1 MNIENLEKWHFE
13 LTEGACNYLLD
24 LVLKGQK
31 KATASSVLGYQIEGE
46 EIPKEGNLS
55 VITDWDGNPRC
66 VIKTTRVRIIP
77 YKDITFDIAKLE
89 GEDDTL
95 ESWRKN
101 HEKFFTEE
109 GKELGYKFSEEME
122 VIFEEFEVIERLQ
135 GIRCEKQQSL
145 EYETTN

>member
-89 GEDDTL
+89 DEDDTL

-122 VIFEEFEVIERLQ
+122 VIFEEFEVIERL
-135 GIRCEKQQSL
+135 
-145 EYETTN
+145 

>member
-66 VIKTTRVRIIP
+66 VIKTTRVRSIP

-89 GEDDTL
+89 DEDDTL

-109 GKELGYKFSEEME
+109 GKDLGYKFSEEME
-122 VIFEEFEVIERLQ
+122 VIFEEFEVIERL
-135 GIRCEKQQSL
+135 
-145 EYETTN
+145 

>member
-31 KATASSVLGYQIEGE
+31 RATASSVLGYQIEGD
-46 EIPKEGNLS
+46 EIPKEGSMS

-66 VIKTTRVRIIP
+66 VVRTTRVRILP

-89 GEDDTL
+89 GEDDSL
-95 ESWRKN
+95 ESWQQN
-101 HEKFFTEE
+101 HEHFFKEE
-109 GKELGYKFSEEME
+109 GKELGYEFSEDMQ
-122 VIFEEFEVIERLQ
+122 VIFEEFEVVERF
-135 GIRCEKQQSL
+135 
-145 EYETTN
+145 

>member
-1 MNIENLEKWHFE
+1 MNIENLEKRHFE

-31 KATASSVLGYQIEGE
+31 KATASSVLGYRIEGE

-122 VIFEEFEVIERLQ
+122 VIFEEFEVIERL
-135 GIRCEKQQSL
+135 
-145 EYETTN
+145 

>member
-77 YKDITFDIAKLE
+77 YKDITFDIAKLK

-95 ESWRKN
+95 EYWRKN

-109 GKELGYKFSEEME
+109 GKDLGYKFSEEME
-122 VIFEEFEVIERLQ
+122 VIFEEFEVIERL
-135 GIRCEKQQSL
+135 
-145 EYETTN
+145 

>member
-1 MNIENLEKWHFE
+1 MNIENLAKWHFE
-13 LTEGACNYLLD
+13 LTEGACNNLLD

-109 GKELGYKFSEEME
+109 GKDLGYKFSEEME
-122 VIFEEFEVIERLQ
+122 VIFEEFEVIERL
-135 GIRCEKQQSL
+135 
-145 EYETTN
+145 

>member
-89 GEDDTL
+89 GEDDTP

-109 GKELGYKFSEEME
+109 GKDLGYKFSEEME
-122 VIFEEFEVIERLQ
+122 VIFEEFEVIERL
-135 GIRCEKQQSL
+135 
-145 EYETTN
+145 

>member
-13 LTEGACNYLLD
+13 LTEGACNNLLD

-122 VIFEEFEVIERLQ
+122 VIFEEFEVIERL
-135 GIRCEKQQSL
+135 
-145 EYETTN
+145 

>member
-1 MNIENLEKWHFE
+1 MHIENLEKWHFE

-89 GEDDTL
+89 DEDDTL

-109 GKELGYKFSEEME
+109 GKDLGYKFSEEME
-122 VIFEEFEVIERLQ
+122 VIFEEFEVIERL
-135 GIRCEKQQSL
+135 
-145 EYETTN
+145 

>member
-31 KATASSVLGYQIEGE
+31 KATSSSVLGYQIEGE

-77 YKDITFDIAKLE
+77 YKDMTFDIANLKARMTLWNP
-89 GEDDTL
+89 GEKIMKSSSRKKARTL
-95 ESWRKN
+95 DISFLRKW
-101 HEKFFTEE
+101 K
-109 GKELGYKFSEEME
+109 
-122 VIFEEFEVIERLQ
+122 
-135 GIRCEKQQSL
+135 
-145 EYETTN
+145 

>member
-46 EIPKEGNLS
+46 EISKEGNLS

-109 GKELGYKFSEEME
+109 GKDLGYKFSEEME
-122 VIFEEFEVIERLQ
+122 VIFEEFEVIERL
-135 GIRCEKQQSL
+135 
-145 EYETTN
+145 

>member
-1 MNIENLEKWHFE
+1 MEKWHFE

-77 YKDITFDIAKLE
+77 YKDMTFDIAKLE

-109 GKELGYKFSEEME
+109 GKDLGYKFSEEME
-122 VIFEEFEVIERLQ
+122 VIFEEFEVIERL
-135 GIRCEKQQSL
+135 
-145 EYETTN
+145 

>member
-31 KATASSVLGYQIEGE
+31 KATDSSVLGYQIEGE

-109 GKELGYKFSEEME
+109 GKDLGYKFSEEME
-122 VIFEEFEVIERLQ
+122 VIFEEFEVIERL
-135 GIRCEKQQSL
+135 
-145 EYETTN
+145 

>member
-1 MNIENLEKWHFE
+1 MNIDNLEKWHFE
-13 LTEGACNYLLD
+13 LTEKACNYLLD

-46 EIPKEGNLS
+46 EIPKEGNMS

-95 ESWRKN
+95 DSWRKN
-101 HEKFFTEE
+101 HEHFFREE
-109 GKELGYKFSEEME
+109 GKELGYQFSEDME
-122 VIFEEFEVIERLQ
+122 VIFEEFEVIEKL
-135 GIRCEKQQSL
+135 
-145 EYETTN
+145 

>member
-77 YKDITFDIAKLE
+77 YKDITLDTAKLE
-89 GEDDTL
+89 GEDDSL
-95 ESWRKN
+95 KNKKKN

-109 GKELGYKFSEEME
+109 GKDLGYKFSEEME
-122 VIFEEFEVIERLQ
+122 VIFEEFEVIERL
-135 GIRCEKQQSL
+135 
-145 EYETTN
+145 

>member
-77 YKDITFDIAKLE
+77 YKDMTFDIAKLE

-109 GKELGYKFSEEME
+109 GKDLGYKFSEEME
-122 VIFEEFEVIERLQ
+122 VIFEEFEVIERL
-135 GIRCEKQQSL
+135 
-145 EYETTN
+145 

>member
-89 GEDDTL
+89 GKDDTL

-109 GKELGYKFSEEME
+109 GKDLGYKFSEEME
-122 VIFEEFEVIERLQ
+122 VIFEEFEVIERL
-135 GIRCEKQQSL
+135 
-145 EYETTN
+145 

>member
-77 YKDITFDIAKLE
+77 YKDMTFDIAKLE
-89 GEDDTL
+89 DEDDTL

-109 GKELGYKFSEEME
+109 GKDLGYKFSEEME
-122 VIFEEFEVIERLQ
+122 VIFEEFEVIERL
-135 GIRCEKQQSL
+135 
-145 EYETTN
+145 

>member
-89 GEDDTL
+89 GEDDIL

-122 VIFEEFEVIERLQ
+122 VIFEEFEVIERL
-135 GIRCEKQQSL
+135 
-145 EYETTN
+145 

>member
-1 MNIENLEKWHFE
+1 MHIENLEKWHFE

-122 VIFEEFEVIERLQ
+122 VIFEEFEVIERL
-135 GIRCEKQQSL
+135 
-145 EYETTN
+145 

>member
-31 KATASSVLGYQIEGE
+31 KATASSVLGYQMEGE

-89 GEDDTL
+89 DEDDTL

-109 GKELGYKFSEEME
+109 GKDLGYKFSEEME
-122 VIFEEFEVIERLQ
+122 VIFEEFEVIERL
-135 GIRCEKQQSL
+135 
-145 EYETTN
+145 

>member
-89 GEDDTL
+89 DEDDTL

-109 GKELGYKFSEEME
+109 GKDLGYKFSEEME
-122 VIFEEFEVIERLQ
+122 VIFEEFEVIERL
-135 GIRCEKQQSL
+135 
-145 EYETTN
+145 

>member
-66 VIKTTRVRIIP
+66 VIKTTRVRIIAYVIANREDKTIIP

-122 VIFEEFEVIERLQ
+122 VIFEEFEVIERL
-135 GIRCEKQQSL
+135 
-145 EYETTN
+145 